1 MDAFSRGQNFFRDG
15 KYSEAE
21 PLFRKALKIT
31 PMDQNCRSW
40 LAVCLTR
47 QDKFTEALPHHEF
60 LTKTFPLDA
69 EYANDFADCLKG
81 LGRLKDA
88 LNEYQRAVDLEPKNS
103 VYQHDLGYFLFEG
116 KRYREAETRF
126 RQAIALAPD
135 NSTINL
141 NLGRTLFQMN
151 RWQEAEFFLSTAVRL
166 DPSDVNIWSIGK
178 IFADNG
184 HASEATDTYWQII
197 RRENRTE
204 WTGVLATVL
213 NDLGIIKFNSERYKD
228 AFALFSA
235 AIRLSQQIGIEPQAV
250 FWNNLELAFNN
261 SLSNGGLIETL
272 KAAYSFEDENRR
284 FLTPTS
290 LLTAKLDI
298 QSESKTDFDSWL
310 LMGREWTKTSAWR
323 NPKKSSVLINMF
335 ESGAQWLRPESRLFS
350 EYNANEDSINE
361 SLACIESLSEH
372 FDRHPE
378 TPIYLQSARVT
389 IAMEIAEDS
398 MCAWVGRSNL
408 GLTVSMSLNNWDLSY
423 DRDHP
428 DASFAVGAMIHFFI
442 DCSMGIA
449 THPGFHQITPS
460 SDADSSLGDHR
471 TNFWSPTQE
480 FEKNIDDIVSGR
492 KHAPPRAHRV
502 SGHVRTLSERIPT
515 DQARLKAPS
524 YIRRNLGSND
534 TWVSSYTKGGD
545 ASQTDRLARLK
556 TYSSLSDYLAV
567 CL

>member
-21 PLFRKALKIT
+21 PWFRKASEINPT
-31 PMDQNCRSW
+31 DDSICSW
-40 LAVCLTR
+40 LAVCLTFQNR
-47 QDKFTEALPHHEF
+47 FTEALPLHEF

-103 VYQHDLGYFLFEG
+103 LYQNNLGCFLFEG
-116 KRYREAETRF
+116 ERYREAETRL
-126 RQAIALAPD
+126 RQAVALAPED
-135 NSTINL
+135 SNVNR
-141 NLGRTLFQMN
+141 NLGNILFKLN
-151 RWQEAEFFLSTAVRL
+151 RWRKAEFFLTTAVRL
-166 DPSDVNIWSIGK
+166 DPNDDSMYLLAACIEK
-178 IFADNG
+178 NG
-184 HASEATDTYWQII
+184 RTKKATDIYWQII

-204 WTGVLATVL
+204 WTNVLVSTL
-213 NDLGIIKFNSERYKD
+213 NNVGTLKFNSKQYKD
-228 AFALFSA
+228 AFALYSA

-250 FWNNLELAFNN
+250 ICNNLELALNN
-261 SLSNGGLIETL
+261 SSSNGGLIETL

-290 LLTAKLDI
+290 VLTAKLDI

-323 NPKKSSVLINMF
+323 NPKKSSVLITMF
-335 ESGAQWLRPESRLFS
+335 ESGAQWLKPASRLFS

-378 TPIYLQSARVT
+378 TPIYLQSSRVT
-389 IAMEIAEDS
+389 IAMEIAQDS
-398 MCAWVGRSNL
+398 VRAWVGRSNL
-408 GLTVSMSLNNWDLSY
+408 GVAVSMSLNSWDLSY

-460 SDADSSLGDHR
+460 LDADSSLGDRR
-471 TNFWSPTQE
+471 TNFWSPTQG

-515 DQARLKAPS
+515 EEARLKAPS
-524 YIRRNLGSND
+524 YIRRNFGPND

-556 TYSSLSDYLAV
+556 THSSLSDYLAV